1 MAHNYYDK
9 HKRDPE
15 ARAFYKSKAWTECRA
30 LALTRDHGLCQDCLK
45 ERKITKAQT
54 VHHIKELRD
63 HPELALTLENLVS
76 LCNPCHNRRHPEKG
90 AGPAAKAA
98 KKRRIN
104 VVKAQA
110 NPEL

>member
-1 MAHNYYDK
+1 MRKGGDALNYYDK
-9 HKRDPE
+9 HK
-15 ARAFYKSKAWTECRA
+15 
-30 LALTRDHGLCQDCLK
+30 
-45 ERKITKAQT
+45 
-54 VHHIKELRD
+54 RD

-90 AGPAAKAA
+90 AGPA